1 MVDIM
6 HTTKVYNTRQGT
18 TMFTTILAVLFPT
31 IALAPSLSLENTQVE
46 KAQVTVEVNSPEEVK
61 VGKILEVIKTS
72 SPKYPDPK
80 PLIKGTEDLRAGELI
95 DISVEDTVPEN
106 VSAVTY
112 KWHLLGID
120 FTDKDYDFKDVR
132 FKPWPDG
139 KSVVFST
146 PVDGKF
152 VIVLSTVYTF
162 VEEKDGKVG
171 YCTTSSLTS
180 QKFQVGKPK
189 PLPDKPVHPKP
200 NPVDPVDPKPNP
212 DKPISNLNEL
222 EKSIYNL
229 KVEALKNGL
238 LSKRAVDRLIMGQ
251 EKFLSKVDT
260 FSSLKIDETQAG
272 QQNLKSV
279 LSEWKNTI
287 NMQMVGFD
295 ENNPDGPKLEA
306 IPDSEWTGWNKANP
320 NNTVGSPFNKLLYD
334 LINSGKLNG
343 IDKIKEFVKSY
354 IKALKEV

>member
-1 MVDIM
+1 MVDTM
-6 HTTKVYNTRQGT
+6 RTTKVCNTRQGT
-18 TMFTTILAVLFPT
+18 IMYTTVLAVLFPT

-61 VGKILEVIKTS
+61 VGKILEIVKTS

-80 PLIKGTEDLRAGELI
+80 PVIKGIEDLRAGELI
-95 DISVEDTVPEN
+95 DISVEDTIPEN
-106 VSAVTY
+106 VSSVLY
-112 KWHLLGID
+112 KWTL
-120 FTDKDYDFKDVR
+120 FTVEFSDKDYDFKDVR

-152 VIVLSTVYTF
+152 IIVLSTVYTF

-171 YCTTSSLTS
+171 YCTTTSLTS

-189 PLPDKPVHPKP
+189 PVPPKPINPDKPVNPD
-200 NPVDPVDPKPNP
+200 NPVEP
-212 DKPISNLNEL
+212 DKPVNNLNEL

-229 KVEALKNGL
+229 KVEALKNGA
-238 LSKRAVDRLIMGQ
+238 LSKKAVDRMVIAQ
-251 EKFLSKVDT
+251 EKFLSKVD
-260 FSSLKIDETQAG
+260 SYKDLKIDETQAG

-279 LSEWKNTI
+279 LSEWKNTV
-287 NMQMVGFD
+287 NMTMVGFD
-295 ENNPDGPKLEA
+295 ENNPDGPKMEA
-306 IPDSEWTGWNKANP
+306 IPDSEWAGWNKAGQ
-320 NNTVGSPFNKLLYD
+320 NNTTGSPFNKLLYD
-334 LINSGKLNG
+334 LVSSGKLNG
-343 IDKIKEFVKSY
+343 VDKIKEFVKSY